1 MKLWEDFIYF
11 QDLDKVFNDPGKAQ
25 LFDTSS
31 VIRQKGES
39 QNGCFNKTKHVKF
52 YEKRTFLIRTAGT
65 ILPFLTDC
73 TNLEDRWENAHNLT

>member
-39 QNGCFNKTKHVKF
+39 QNGCFKKTKHVKF
-52 YEKRTFLIRTAGT
+52 YEKRTCLIRTAGT

>member
-31 VIRQKGES
+31 VIRQKGRISERKF
-39 QNGCFNKTKHVKF
+39 QENKA
-52 YEKRTFLIRTAGT
+52 R
-65 ILPFLTDC
+65 
-73 TNLEDRWENAHNLT
+73 